1 MNIKQ
6 LMIFVTICNALNI
19 KAAQQ
24 LCNIFVENY
33 YGSPVVLTVNGQEK
47 NISAKLQTV
56 QINFSHKKHVIT
68 SPSLSIK
75 DTAYWPTPI
84 SLDHLLQQI
93 LTEGRQDENKN
104 KNAIIMVHPHEGWG
118 SDWKIDVTWRKP
130 GSFLMSFSM
139 ETEEEEAKTI
149 ERQFQLKKIPRV
161 EEFLKELENDSVYGT
176 DYSEKLKVLRELN
189 YNEIRENNKNN
200 TPAYSKLYSFGYQY
214 LLISIGALQEEYQ
227 TYIQDKEAQRAQRGN
242 RDPEE
247 VAGLIK
253 QYIDRHYELY
263 VEYKNNGWLE
273 LEDKK

>member
-1 MNIKQ
+1 M
-6 LMIFVTICNALNI
+6 L
-19 KAAQQ
+19 
-24 LCNIFVENY
+24 
-33 YGSPVVLTVNGQEK
+33 
-47 NISAKLQTV
+47 
-56 QINFSHKKHVIT
+56 
-68 SPSLSIK
+68 
-75 DTAYWPTPI
+75 
-84 SLDHLLQQI
+84 
-93 LTEGRQDENKN
+93 
-104 KNAIIMVHPHEGWG
+104 HPHEGWG
-118 SDWKIDVTWRKP
+118 SEWKIDVTWRKP